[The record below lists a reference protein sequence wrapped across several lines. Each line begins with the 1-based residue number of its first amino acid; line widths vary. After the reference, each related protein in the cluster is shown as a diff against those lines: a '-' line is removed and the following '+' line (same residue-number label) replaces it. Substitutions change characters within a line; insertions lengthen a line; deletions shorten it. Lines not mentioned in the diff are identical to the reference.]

1 MSAELLRRC
10 AISIAAVFALFILV
24 MPSLASEQ
32 VEICA
37 EYTDTGRLYHVTAI
51 STTGLELNQATHSR
65 NYNSIGR
72 YIVIFW
78 APDQASVIE
87 MGGVFVAPLH
97 FASSGTDQEGR
108 SWEISIYSPA
118 KCGGHR

>member
-1 MSAELLRRC
+1 MQNQF
-10 AISIAAVFALFILV
+10 AIATLFAFFVLIAPVAVV
-24 MPSLASEQ
+24 ASDRI
-32 VEICA
+32 EICA
-37 EYTDTGRLYHVTAI
+37 EYTDTGRTYHVTAI

-78 APDQASVIE
+78 AQDQASVIE
-87 MGGVFVAPLH
+87 MGGVFVAPSH

-108 SWEISIYSPA
+108 SWEISIYSPV
-118 KCGGHR
+118 KCGGH